1 MARTI
6 NENNMASY
14 KSPEFKFVKE
24 YLLHFF
30 SSYSFEEAM
39 EFSFDLVNGGTSELK
54 KRITHF
60 EKVIDTA
67 PEFFQKVMDEL
78 EIEILV
84 EKETTDLA
92 SISETARFVK
102 AWIAFWQSLM
112 DQSVQLKAKQTPY
125 EESYHQ
131 RKRELLNHFYG
142 TLEEDFADYHRF
154 V

>member
-1 MARTI
+1 
-6 NENNMASY
+6 
-14 KSPEFKFVKE
+14 
-24 YLLHFF
+24 
-30 SSYSFEEAM
+30 M

-54 KRITHF
+54 KQITHF

-102 AWIAFWQSLM
+102 AWIAFWKCLI

-125 EESYHQ
+125 EVSYHQ
-131 RKRELLNHFYG
+131 QKKELLNHFYG
-142 TLEEDFADYHRF
+142 TLEGDFADYHRF